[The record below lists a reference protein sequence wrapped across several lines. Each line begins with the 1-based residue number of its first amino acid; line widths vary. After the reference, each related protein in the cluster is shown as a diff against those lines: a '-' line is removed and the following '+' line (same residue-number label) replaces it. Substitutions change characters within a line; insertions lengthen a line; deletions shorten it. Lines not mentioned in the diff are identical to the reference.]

1 MSFLACFEMLSPT
14 GSLKVS
20 YWHGVLIAK
29 GSAEG
34 TYQEE
39 TFQGGGGMQLVQ
51 PGDQL
56 LFFSTERGSKCS
68 GYSVVWV
75 WASPEDAPDFPT
87 TLA

>member
-1 MSFLACFEMLSPT
+1 MVLGLSFGMSFLACFEMLSPT

-34 TYQEE
+34 TYQGE
-39 TFQGGGGMQLVQ
+39 TFQGMQFVQ

-75 WASPEDAPDFPT
+75 
-87 TLA
+87 

>member
-1 MSFLACFEMLSPT
+1 MVLGLSFGMSFLACFEMLSPT

-39 TFQGGGGMQLVQ
+39 TFQGGGCSLYNQVTNCFSSQLREEANALGTV
-51 PGDQL
+51 
-56 LFFSTERGSKCS
+56 
-68 GYSVVWV
+68 
-75 WASPEDAPDFPT
+75 
-87 TLA
+87 

>member
-1 MSFLACFEMLSPT
+1 MLSPT

-39 TFQGGGGMQLVQ
+39 TFQEGGGGGGCSLYNQVTNCFSSQLREEANALGTV
-51 PGDQL
+51 
-56 LFFSTERGSKCS
+56 
-68 GYSVVWV
+68 
-75 WASPEDAPDFPT
+75 
-87 TLA
+87 